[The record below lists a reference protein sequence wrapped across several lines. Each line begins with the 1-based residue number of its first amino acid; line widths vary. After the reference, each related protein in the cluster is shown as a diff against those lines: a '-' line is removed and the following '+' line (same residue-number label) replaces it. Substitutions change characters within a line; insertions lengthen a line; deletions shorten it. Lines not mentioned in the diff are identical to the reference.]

1 MPGGGLKDTTIDAV
15 LETTDNR
22 IYLFLMTER
31 RGSVTRKRAQY
42 DVAKGIVSRVLPA
55 KKYKNVPGVRHI
67 TIAPG
72 QLLNEKSCIM
82 ISQETLEYSPS
93 EAFDGDHSE
102 IRRRYFHRKGAYR
115 KIFLNLDYEGPDKEK
130 EQFMHDLKE
139 PDYRK
144 IQNPVLRRVMQEIK
158 GDEEAMEI
166 MCVRVEAFAKEIA
179 KEYAAAEVKQANERA
194 DEYARKAAKSEK
206 DLADTRKELDK
217 TKSIA
222 NAFKSSV
229 LARWFSCRKASASD
243 EEAMIKL
250 SEEFGVEEEL
260 ISGLL
265 KEAIA

>member
-1 MPGGGLKDTTIDAV
+1 
-15 LETTDNR
+15 
-22 IYLFLMTER
+22 
-31 RGSVTRKRAQY
+31 
-42 DVAKGIVSRVLPA
+42 
-55 KKYKNVPGVRHI
+55 
-67 TIAPG
+67 
-72 QLLNEKSCIM
+72 
-82 ISQETLEYSPS
+82 
-93 EAFDGDHSE
+93 
-102 IRRRYFHRKGAYR
+102 
-115 KIFLNLDYEGPDKEK
+115 
-130 EQFMHDLKE
+130 
-139 PDYRK
+139 
-144 IQNPVLRRVMQEIK
+144 MQEIK

-179 KEYAAAEVKQANERA
+179 KEYAALAIKQANERA

-229 LARWFSCRKASASD
+229 LARWFPCRKVSASD

>member
-1 MPGGGLKDTTIDAV
+1 MPD
-15 LETTDNR
+15 
-22 IYLFLMTER
+22 
-31 RGSVTRKRAQY
+31 
-42 DVAKGIVSRVLPA
+42 
-55 KKYKNVPGVRHI
+55 VRHI

-93 EAFDGDHSE
+93 EVFDCDHSE

-166 MCVRVEAFAKEIA
+166 MCVRVLGIISKLP
-179 KEYAAAEVKQANERA
+179 
-194 DEYARKAAKSEK
+194 KSAMK
-206 DLADTRKELDK
+206 YSQFGSSFV
-217 TKSIA
+217 TKLI
-222 NAFKSSV
+222 FRVILCRHLCRTLSV
-229 LARWFSCRKASASD
+229 S
-243 EEAMIKL
+243 
-250 SEEFGVEEEL
+250 V
-260 ISGLL
+260 
-265 KEAIA
+265 